1 MRSLKCTSRPPVDA
15 AGSETGLPACPNPAH
30 HRPMAISKKTGQK
43 VRGGRIGDAK
53 LVRNLLSMKDALNR
67 RRMEAADCWY
77 HLRVQFEGGQEKDLL
92 FTPFEIA
99 RAMKRAKE
107 NPEDIPKVNVIRNLL
122 D

>member
-1 MRSLKCTSRPPVDA
+1 MAVSKT
-15 AGSETGLPACPNPAH
+15 TG
-30 HRPMAISKKTGQK
+30 RK

-67 RRMEAADCWY
+67 KRMEKADCWY
-77 HLRVQFEGGQEKDLL
+77 HLRVQFEDGREKNLL

-99 RAMKRAKE
+99 RALKRARE
-107 NPEDIPKVNVIRNLL
+107 NPEDIPRVSVIRNLL